1 MFGSAVFAIFTKH
14 CTLKCSVNTVIANTV
29 FKLQTVKRSHFVKGS
44 LAVFVLRCIIEQWE
58 QLTVTIRRFG
68 SALRTKPTNI
78 CARQSSILTTLGV
91 VSSQKHCVDKFGALI
106 LLDNKPN
113 IVFATVLF
121 EHFVK
126 HRVYNSTVWPLV
138 TKHSVNTALW
148 ITMFDLNCL
157 LQQDECSHFVQGSFA
172 VFVLRWP
179 AILILLCQHD
189 GEHTCSDSLV
199 AWIWRMHV
207 QV

>member
-1 MFGSAVFAIFTKH
+1 MH
-14 CTLKCSVNTVIANTV
+14 L
-29 FKLQTVKRSHFVKGS
+29 
-44 LAVFVLRCIIEQWE
+44 EQWE

-68 SALRTKPTNI
+68 SALRTKPTDI
-78 CARQSSILTTLGV
+78 CAQQSSILTTLGV

-157 LQQDECSHFVQGSFA
+157 LQISKRSHFDEGSFA
-172 VFVLRWP
+172 VFVLGCFGVELLHCP
-179 AILILLCQHD
+179 AWVCICGLSNNLINTPLP
-189 GEHTCSDSLV
+189 
-199 AWIWRMHV
+199 AWW
-207 QV
+207 